1 MSAFSKANGKEEEKE
16 DEEDEEEDEEDE
28 EDEEKEGDREDTTG
42 NFGVEVHREN
52 YRRTSW
58 IRRRTKQFCEVKEKG
73 DEGLRLALE
82 LDCLCTMLEEEKR
95 NEVDRDWTNPIIPPT
110 IGSTE

>member
-1 MSAFSKANGKEEEKE
+1 MRLATDKRQETKSCC
-16 DEEDEEEDEEDE
+16 
-28 EDEEKEGDREDTTG
+28 GDREDTTG
-42 NFGVEVHREN
+42 KFGVKVHREN

-58 IRRRTKQFCEVKEKG
+58 IRRRTKQFREVKEKG

>member
-16 DEEDEEEDEEDE
+16 EDEEDEEEEDV
-28 EDEEKEGDREDTTG
+28 EKIFHTTG
-42 NFGVEVHREN
+42 NFGVKVHREN

-58 IRRRTKQFCEVKEKG
+58 IRRRTKQFREVKEKG
-73 DEGLRLALE
+73 DEGLRLTLE